1 LENVEEKVLERE
13 GEDEGGD
20 RVVEE
25 FTTMIPSFGV
35 LMCL

>member
-13 GEDEGGD
+13 GEDEGD